1 MRVCVFAFKPG
12 SQDLSNDVFSG
23 VAREMPCLLAVAV
36 APCCVSMTVTVCFH
50 WQKGWGQHA
59 QMTLRRAESFLRFQV
74 PAKISQAPLRFLTW
88 LLRAPPWSNS
98 WSFYINNFVFSKQ
111 DV

>member
-74 PAKISQAPLRFLTW
+74 PAKISQAPLRFLT
-88 LLRAPPWSNS
+88 
-98 WSFYINNFVFSKQ
+98 
-111 DV
+111 

>member
-23 VAREMPCLLAVAV
+23 VAREMPRLLAVAV
-36 APCCVSMTVTVCFH
+36 APCGVGMTVTVSFH

-59 QMTLRRAESFLRFQV
+59 QITLRRVGLLMFSGPPRKS
-74 PAKISQAPLRFLTW
+74 PKPL
-88 LLRAPPWSNS
+88 SDS
-98 WSFYINNFVFSKQ
+98 
-111 DV
+111 